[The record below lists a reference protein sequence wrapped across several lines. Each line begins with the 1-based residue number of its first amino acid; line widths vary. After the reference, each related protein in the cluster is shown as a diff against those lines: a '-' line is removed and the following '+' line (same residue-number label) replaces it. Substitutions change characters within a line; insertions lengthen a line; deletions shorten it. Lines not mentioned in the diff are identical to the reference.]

1 MKAQKYPIGV
11 QTFQEIIEG
20 GYNYVDKTSY
30 IPLLIKKGKYIF
42 LSRPRRFGKSL
53 LLSTLHSYFEGRRD
67 LFKGLAIEG
76 MDVDWTPRP
85 VIHIDFNAENYQM
98 ENGLEIIINS
108 ILKRYEKSF
117 GVDEVEASFAQRF
130 RELISIA
137 HERTGEKVSILV
149 DEYDKP
155 LLNIEDKPELFA
167 KNQAILKGLFG
178 VLKTM
183 DPHICFAMLS
193 GVARFNKVSIFS
205 DLNNL
210 NDISMDKAFAD
221 ICGWTQEE
229 MEAEFRPGIELLAE
243 ENDMS
248 YEETVEKMKRYYDGY
263 LFAAKGS
270 LLYNPFSVL
279 VALDKSEIEPY
290 WFRTGTPTFLAK
302 RISQRR
308 MLLPDLNES
317 VSSKK
322 SLLSVGL
329 DDADPVP
336 LLFQTGYL
344 TLQRIEGQRC
354 YLHFPNLEVEVGF
367 AEELVPFYVPSL
379 EHLSGEFSIWKFQD
393 EIIAGEPEAFMKRME
408 AMIKDVPYE
417 QHNEKFYQNVVYLL
431 FTLVGADA
439 RVEEHT
445 NRGRSDLVVRTK
457 EYIYIFE
464 FKYNGSVEE
473 AMEQIEERDY
483 AGRFATYTQ
492 QIFKIGANFTTA
504 AHGLEGWEIRTEG
517 V

>member
-1 MKAQKYPIGV
+1 MKPQKYPIGV
-11 QTFQEIIEG
+11 QTFQEIIEEN
-20 GYNYVDKTSY
+20 YNYVDKTSY
-30 IPLLIKKGKYIF
+30 IPLLINKGKYIF

-67 LFKGLAIEG
+67 LFKGLAIDG
-76 MDVDWTPRP
+76 MDMAWMPRP
-85 VIHIDFNAENYQM
+85 VIHIDFNPENYQV
-98 ENGLEIIINS
+98 ENGLELIIDRIFTE
-108 ILKRYEKSF
+108 YEKKYSL
-117 GVDEVEASFAQRF
+117 DSTEDSFAGRF
-130 RELISIA
+130 IRLIRTA
-137 HERTGEKVSILV
+137 HEKTGEKVVILV

-167 KNQAILKGLFG
+167 KNQAILKGMFG

-183 DPHICFAMLS
+183 DPHIGFAMLS

-210 NDISMDKAFAD
+210 NDISMDKKFAD

-229 MEAEFRPGIELLAE
+229 LEAEFRPGIEELAE
-243 ENDMS
+243 ENEMS
-248 YEETVEKMKRYYDGY
+248 YEETIEKMRRYYDGY
-263 LFAAKGS
+263 MFAAKGS
-270 LLYNPFSVL
+270 RLYNPFSVL
-279 VALDKSEIEPY
+279 VALDRTEIEPY

-308 MLLPDLNES
+308 MLLPDLNRS
-317 VSSKK
+317 MSSKS

-344 TLQRIEGQRC
+344 TLERIEGERC

-379 EHLSGEFSIWKFQD
+379 ENLSGEFSIWKFQD
-393 EIIAGEPEAFMKRME
+393 EILNGEPDAFMRRME

-445 NRGRSDLVVRTK
+445 NRGRRDLVVRTK

-473 AMEQIEERDY
+473 ALKQIDERDY
-483 AGRFATYTQ
+483 AGRFAIYPQ
-492 QIFKIGANFTTA
+492 QIFKIGANFSTA
-504 AHGLEGWEIRTEG
+504 AHGLEAWKI
-517 V
+517 VDVS